1 MKFTNKEIYE
11 KTAEITAVFSNEKK
25 YIPVKLN
32 FAIQKNLLTFS
43 KLQEEIERNRIHI
56 AETHGELNSERNQ
69 YDIKKEYIE
78 KVTQELEDLFNIEQE
93 VDVKTCSLSQ
103 IEGIDLTMEQMQ
115 AIMFMITED

>member
-11 KTAEITAVFSNEKK
+11 KAVEIVTAFSNETK

-43 KLQEEIERNRIHI
+43 NLREEIEKNRIHI
-56 AETHGELNSERNQ
+56 AETHGELNQEKNH

-78 KVTQELEDLFNIEQE
+78 KVNQELEDLFSIEQE

-103 IEGIDLTMEQMQ
+103 IENIDLTMEQMQ
-115 AIMFMITED
+115 AIMFMIIED

>member
-1 MKFTNKEIYE
+1 MKLTNKEIYE
-11 KTAEITAVFSNEKK
+11 NATKIKVAFSNETK

-32 FAIQKNLLTFS
+32 FAIQKNLLILS
-43 KLQEEIERNRIHI
+43 RLQEEIERNRIHI
-56 AETHGELNSERNQ
+56 AETHGELNPEKNQ

-93 VDVKTCSLSQ
+93 VEIKTCSLSQ